1 MKDKNNLK
9 NYFTLDNV
17 EKSQDKI
24 LSYAISPYSLEKKI
38 LNKSKFNE
46 NLKKNNTHN
55 IENKM
60 NNHQI
65 NDKFN
70 SENSPNN
77 YLNSTQD
84 KIKLLLKEIE
94 SKLNTNLNSIETV
107 KNSLNKLKSEKN
119 QKKSE
124 IVNLLSNKESVE
136 EIYKNYIEYLKSRNR
151 LNKKNKISHKKQI
164 KNPFENQDEDAFE
177 ILISEIKQIDL
188 LRFLEQSMNLVE
200 EIFEN
205 PTKELKLELRDVINK
220 SYNIFNNEINISNFI
235 DTYSVVSNFFLR
247 ISIFLSNKS
256 FGKYS
261 ETMINLFLR
270 CLVKINSINVQNEEL
285 LNYMNGKYKNEK
297 TKLKEDLNK
306 LLTENEKLKQE
317 KIILENESNIVNK
330 NSMGDHFQKEIKDN
344 NEENENKNMLDHSLN
359 QKSGRGS
366 INKKN
371 ILKETLKKIKKVYKE
386 DFEGKNGFNNEF
398 YFYTENNSLNLEN
411 KQINNKHKKLNE
423 YCLNSENKNIN
434 NHEIDQ
440 RYNFKINDK
449 KIDDSNGLNKIKN
462 NLNDKYEIST
472 IQNFQYT
479 SPKLRNKKQFYYA
492 NNKQN
497 TFTKTKGNSINT
509 SGQGLFGIISNEKKK
524 NSDNKKLLNIRY
536 KSKIITYNDI
546 KKNMKF
552 DLAKK
557 IKYLDKVNKNI
568 IKSSTKSSIQNKKN
582 KLIFERQSK
591 MKNHFTTEKKQ
602 KTVKYNFF
610 DIIQETDKLR
620 NNSGDNKNQIKNKL
634 NNITNIN
641 ADIPLRSTK
650 EKKINGKISN
660 INSIKYNESENLTKS
675 DFIVNKMKSY
685 FFNKDCKRSPKLSSS
700 LTKIEKN
707 GAEKNGNK
715 NINSHIFLQKIQ
727 FLSNKTII
735 NNKKV
740 IDDVH
745 ITKKIKIVNKGIINK
760 NNKNYVKLRIKKD
773 INMGKKRKE
782 INRIIS
788 VKNTIS
794 SNNILKNES
803 IYLNEHNCKS
813 TRSDYKKHKEYFT
826 IIDNKKQP
834 INYNMKGN

>member
-77 YLNSTQD
+77 YVNSTQD
-84 KIKLLLKEIE
+84 KIKSLLKEIE

-317 KIILENESNIVNK
+317 KII
-330 NSMGDHFQKEIKDN
+330 
-344 NEENENKNMLDHSLN
+344 
-359 QKSGRGS
+359 
-366 INKKN
+366 
-371 ILKETLKKIKKVYKE
+371 
-386 DFEGKNGFNNEF
+386 
-398 YFYTENNSLNLEN
+398 
-411 KQINNKHKKLNE
+411 
-423 YCLNSENKNIN
+423 
-434 NHEIDQ
+434 
-440 RYNFKINDK
+440 
-449 KIDDSNGLNKIKN
+449 
-462 NLNDKYEIST
+462 
-472 IQNFQYT
+472 
-479 SPKLRNKKQFYYA
+479 
-492 NNKQN
+492 
-497 TFTKTKGNSINT
+497 
-509 SGQGLFGIISNEKKK
+509 
-524 NSDNKKLLNIRY
+524 
-536 KSKIITYNDI
+536 
-546 KKNMKF
+546 
-552 DLAKK
+552 
-557 IKYLDKVNKNI
+557 
-568 IKSSTKSSIQNKKN
+568 
-582 KLIFERQSK
+582 
-591 MKNHFTTEKKQ
+591 
-602 KTVKYNFF
+602 
-610 DIIQETDKLR
+610 
-620 NNSGDNKNQIKNKL
+620 
-634 NNITNIN
+634 
-641 ADIPLRSTK
+641 
-650 EKKINGKISN
+650 
-660 INSIKYNESENLTKS
+660 
-675 DFIVNKMKSY
+675 
-685 FFNKDCKRSPKLSSS
+685 
-700 LTKIEKN
+700 
-707 GAEKNGNK
+707 
-715 NINSHIFLQKIQ
+715 
-727 FLSNKTII
+727 
-735 NNKKV
+735 
-740 IDDVH
+740 
-745 ITKKIKIVNKGIINK
+745 
-760 NNKNYVKLRIKKD
+760 
-773 INMGKKRKE
+773 
-782 INRIIS
+782 
-788 VKNTIS
+788 
-794 SNNILKNES
+794 
-803 IYLNEHNCKS
+803 
-813 TRSDYKKHKEYFT
+813 
-826 IIDNKKQP
+826 
-834 INYNMKGN
+834 

>member
-77 YLNSTQD
+77 YVNSTQD

-386 DFEGKNGFNNEF
+386 DFEGKIGFNNEF

-479 SPKLRNKKQFYYA
+479 SPKLRNKKQIYYA
-492 NNKQN
+492 NIKQN
-497 TFTKTKGNSINT
+497 TFTDKKGNSINT

-524 NSDNKKLLNIRY
+524 NSDNKKLLNNRY

-650 EKKINGKISN
+650 KKKINGKIIN
-660 INSIKYNESENLTKS
+660 IDSIKYNESENLTKS

-685 FFNKDCKRSPKLSSS
+685 FFNKDCKKSPKLSSS

-707 GAEKNGNK
+707 GSEKNGNK
-715 NINSHIFLQKIQ
+715 NINSDIFLQKIQ

-813 TRSDYKKHKEYFT
+813 TRSEYKKHKKYFT